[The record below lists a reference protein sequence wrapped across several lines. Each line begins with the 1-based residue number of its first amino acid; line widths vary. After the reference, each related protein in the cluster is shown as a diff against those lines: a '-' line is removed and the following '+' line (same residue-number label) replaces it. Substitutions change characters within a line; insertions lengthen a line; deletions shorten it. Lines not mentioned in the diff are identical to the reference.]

1 MLARQVAAPT
11 RPRASQYRR
20 HPALGMLVALALAAL
35 PGAPSAQ
42 GGVPLTLA
50 EAERLALTR
59 SPQVA
64 AQRALHGTFVG

>member
-1 MLARQVAAPT
+1 
-11 RPRASQYRR
+11 
-20 HPALGMLVALALAAL
+20 MLVALALAAL

-64 AQRALHGTFVG
+64 AQRARDRSRNGVPAGSWPTLLITG